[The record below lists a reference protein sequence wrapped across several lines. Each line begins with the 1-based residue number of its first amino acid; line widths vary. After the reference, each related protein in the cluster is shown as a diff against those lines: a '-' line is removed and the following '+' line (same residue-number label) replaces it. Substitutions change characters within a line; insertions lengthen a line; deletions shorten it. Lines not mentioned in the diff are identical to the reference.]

1 MTIAPKAIPA
11 RVEGRSSFVRRPLT
25 AYFAIALGGTWLA
38 VLPLLLGAD
47 GIGLFGYRF
56 GDAGVLFAILGTF
69 TGPLL
74 AALTVTSVTEGR
86 AGVRKLLDRV
96 RRWRVSAG
104 WYLVALCGFLG
115 IWLAGYSVWL
125 SGAPLRALAEQPAL
139 LISAYLAPLAVLVV
153 LAFGEEVGWR
163 GYALPH
169 LQRRYGPLG
178 GTLILALL
186 HGLWHLPV
194 LLVPGFVSGS
204 SFSLPFILG
213 WMATVV
219 AATFLYTWIFNHTGG
234 SVLIAILV
242 HAGSNASSALMNA
255 LVPEEPALAGWRA
268 AIYASEWNLANL
280 IPFAVAA
287 ALLLLVTG
295 GRLGY
300 HDDRGVTNGS
310 GR

>member
-104 WYLVALCGFLG
+104 WYLVALFGFLG

-125 SGAPLRALAEQPAL
+125 SGAPLRALAEQQWQDSEPGA
-139 LISAYLAPLAVLVV
+139 
-153 LAFGEEVGWR
+153 GEGDGE
-163 GYALPH
+163 
-169 LQRRYGPLG
+169 G
-178 GTLILALL
+178 GDER
-186 HGLWHLPV
+186 V
-194 LLVPGFVSGS
+194 
-204 SFSLPFILG
+204 
-213 WMATVV
+213 
-219 AATFLYTWIFNHTGG
+219 
-234 SVLIAILV
+234 
-242 HAGSNASSALMNA
+242 
-255 LVPEEPALAGWRA
+255 RA
-268 AIYASEWNLANL
+268 EQPRA
-280 IPFAVAA
+280 
-287 ALLLLVTG
+287 
-295 GRLGY
+295 
-300 HDDRGVTNGS
+300 
-310 GR
+310 